1 MGPNKP
7 KNDSQILRQCE
18 VILKNVL
25 PPTWRM
31 TTTYEP
37 LRTSGLVDALFIVTS
52 PSGEQVT
59 YVVEARRQSTT
70 RNLLNAVEQI
80 NRYLDNGREEGRGL
94 IATRYLSPRSREV
107 LRELGVSYVDTT
119 GNVRLRSD
127 SPGLFIELQGADK
140 DPWPDDTPL
149 RSIAGRGAGRA
160 MRALIDSRPPY
171 GVRELSAKTN
181 VPAATLSRVIDLL
194 EKDALLERDKDGG
207 VLNVNWMDAIRRWSE
222 DYELRKSNTVES
234 YLEPRGVESLLPRLS
249 EAKSRY
255 AITSSLAAKWF
266 EPVAPTRTAI
276 IYVDNSAEFA
286 SELGLRPAV
295 SGSNVT
301 LAEPYDKVVFERTM
315 IFNELIVA
323 SPSQIAVDLMT
334 GSGREPNEGEELLLW
349 MDRNQDVWR
358 S

>member
-1 MGPNKP
+1 M
-7 KNDSQILRQCE
+7 
-18 VILKNVL
+18 
-25 PPTWRM
+25 
-31 TTTYEP
+31 
-37 LRTSGLVDALFIVTS
+37 TS

-59 YVVEARRQSTT
+59 YVVKARRQSTT
-70 RNLLNAVEQI
+70 KNILIAAEQA
-80 NRYLDNGREEGRGL
+80 NRYLGNGHEEGHAL
-94 IATRYLSPRSREV
+94 IATQYISPRSREV
-107 LRELGVSYVDTT
+107 LKDLGVNYVDTT

-127 SPGLFIELQGADK
+127 SPGLFIEIQGANK

-149 RSIAGRGAGRA
+149 RSLGGRGAGRA
-160 MRALIDSRPPY
+160 MRALIDLRPPY

-194 EKDALLERDKDGG
+194 EREALLERDKNGG
-207 VLNVNWMDAIRRWSE
+207 VSNVNWMGAIRRWSE
-222 DYELRKSNTVES
+222 DYELRKANTVDT
-234 YLEPRGVESLLPRLS
+234 YLEPRGIESLLPRLS

-266 EPVAPTRTAI
+266 EPIAPTRTAI

-286 SELGLRPAV
+286 SELGIRSAD
-295 SGSNVT
+295 SGFNIA

-315 IFNELIVA
+315 IFNEFIVA

-334 GSGREPNEGEELLLW
+334 GFGREPSEGEELLLW
-349 MDRNQDVWR
+349 MERHQDAWR